1 MLSSF
6 RNVPIMLAAAFGAA
20 APSADAAE
28 DAIFADGF
36 EDRSASCAP
45 VSAVF
50 GSEGGSLSLCGAE
63 LIVPPAAVAEP
74 TQFGIERLAA
84 PPPAP
89 FDMEYAG
96 AAFRFTP
103 DDRVLDRA
111 ASVRVPRQD
120 ARRGEF
126 GLYDPGMAD
135 YLFIE
140 PCRISDS
147 DLQQFMSQLGTF
159 AALRYQG
166 VLPPS
171 TAGLGDGQVTAQ
183 VDGVSRAFDIDDPGS
198 WAIYRDVSDGSRMI
212 TITAF
217 HMVDGDQIE
226 QLRIDLNANAA
237 TGSGSL
243 TQISLLGPRSG
254 TYIVG
259 IMGTASISFG
269 NLSDGRIRAHIDA
282 TLAGSDSVPL
292 QVDFD
297 VGVER
302 FIFPSELQCP
312 GRD

>member
-1 MLSSF
+1 MSSSF
-6 RNVPIMLAAAFGAA
+6 RSMPILLAAAFGTA
-20 APSADAAE
+20 APTADAGE

-45 VSAVF
+45 VSATF

-63 LIVPPAAVAEP
+63 LIVPPDAVAAP

-111 ASVRVPRQD
+111 ASVRVPRED

-126 GLYDPGMAD
+126 GLYDASMPG

-147 DLQQFMSQLGTF
+147 DVQQFMRQLGTF

-166 VLPPS
+166 ELPSS
-171 TAGLGDGQVTAQ
+171 TTGLGDGQVTAQ
-183 VDGVSRAFDIDDPGS
+183 VDGVARAFDIDEPGS
-198 WAIYRDVSDGSRMI
+198 WAIYRDLEDGSRSI
-212 TITAF
+212 TINAF
-217 HMVDGDQIE
+217 HLVDGDQIE
-226 QLRIDLNANAA
+226 QLRFDLAANAT
-237 TGSGSL
+237 TGSGNL
-243 TQISLLGPRSG
+243 VQVSLLGPRSG
-254 TYIVG
+254 TYIDG
-259 IMGTASISFG
+259 IMGSASITFG
-269 NLSDGRIRAHIDA
+269 NLSDGRIRAHVEA
-282 TLAGSDSVPL
+282 TLAGTENVPL
-292 QVDFD
+292 RADFD

>member
-1 MLSSF
+1 M
-6 RNVPIMLAAAFGAA
+6 PILLAAAFGAA
-20 APSADAAE
+20 APTADAGE

-36 EDRSASCAP
+36 EDRSTNCAP
-45 VSAVF
+45 VRALF

-63 LIVPPAAVAEP
+63 LIVPPDAVAAP

-126 GLYDPGMAD
+126 GLYDPSMSD

-140 PCRISDS
+140 PCRISDG
-147 DLQQFMSQLGTF
+147 DLQQFMRQLGTF

-166 VLPPS
+166 DLPSS
-171 TAGLGDGQVTAQ
+171 TTGLGDGQVTAQ
-183 VDGVSRAFDIDDPGS
+183 VDGVPRAFDIDEPGS
-198 WAIYRDVSDGSRMI
+198 WAIYRDVSDGSRLV
-212 TITAF
+212 TINAF
-217 HMVDGDQIE
+217 HLVDGDQIE
-226 QLRIDLNANAA
+226 QLRIDLNVNAA

-259 IMGTASISFG
+259 IMGSASISFG
-269 NLSDGRIRAHIDA
+269 NLSDGRIRAHVEA
-282 TLAGSDSVPL
+282 TLAGSESVPL
-292 QVDFD
+292 QADFD

-312 GRD
+312 GQGE